1 MKFIL
6 SCLLISTAY
15 LGARTGLDFDDVKLA
30 EAHRQKTLQNLHVAQ
45 APLHTKQEKA
55 TEAEIIN
62 VIRSRR
68 HRGIVYKFTKA
79 LGYSFS
85 KTLPSIMF
93 HVRKPTVI
101 RFPKKISIELD
112 VIVSPRSNRVSFIL
126 HVDENNGT
134 TAYLLF
140 TLLAFVLS

>member
-1 MKFIL
+1 MIPREWF
-6 SCLLISTAY
+6 
-15 LGARTGLDFDDVKLA
+15 
-30 EAHRQKTLQNLHVAQ
+30 H
-45 APLHTKQEKA
+45 

-140 TLLAFVLS
+140 TLLAFVLSWIACVFTFSSSIPAGFSCRISCFDGNKAIIVNKLFLKTIK